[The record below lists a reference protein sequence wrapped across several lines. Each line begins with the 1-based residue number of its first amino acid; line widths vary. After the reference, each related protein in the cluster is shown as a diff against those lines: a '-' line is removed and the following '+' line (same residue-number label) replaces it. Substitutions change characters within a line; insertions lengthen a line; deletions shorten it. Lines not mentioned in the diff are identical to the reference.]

1 MGTSY
6 EDQYTFLNI
15 SRSIILITR
24 NVSDKSCKENQST
37 YLMISILFFF
47 FENRA
52 VYEINV
58 ETYST
63 AGEVTDGNMEHAY
76 FTLDT

>member
-1 MGTSY
+1 MGTSH
-6 EDQYTFLNI
+6 EDQYTFFII

-37 YLMISILFFF
+37 YLMISIFF

-63 AGEVTDGNMEHAY
+63 AGEVTDDNMAHA
-76 FTLDT
+76 LCMPDN

>member
-6 EDQYTFLNI
+6 EDQYTFFII

-24 NVSDKSCKENQST
+24 NISDKSCRENQSI
-37 YLMISILFFF
+37 YLMIRNPLPP
-47 FENRA
+47 ENRA
-52 VYEINV
+52 VYEIMWKH
-58 ETYST
+58 T
-63 AGEVTDGNMEHAY
+63 AGEVTDDNMAHAY